1 MDTAKLSLEFT
12 NDLAELEN
20 LSRNVENFCEAN
32 GLARKNVFEINL
44 VIDEVF
50 TNIVSYAFNDKKKHQ
65 IKIDIRIINK
75 ELMVR
80 IEDDGAPFDP
90 TTAVKIDIYCP
101 IEDRKIG
108 GIGLHLIHQI
118 MSSVFYKRKKD
129 KNILVLKKCLKN
141 K

>member
-1 MDTAKLSLEFT
+1 MDTAKLSLAFT

-20 LSRNVENFCEAN
+20 LSRHIHNFCEVN
-32 GLARKNVFEINL
+32 GLAKKNAFELNL
-44 VIDEVF
+44 VIDEAF
-50 TNIVSYAFNDKKKHQ
+50 TNIVSYAFNDNKKHQ
-65 IKIDIRIINK
+65 IKIDIRIINS
-75 ELMVR
+75 EVMVR

-90 TTAVKIDIYCP
+90 TTAEKTDMCCL

-108 GIGLHLIHQI
+108 GVGLHLINRI
-118 MSSVFYKRKKD
+118 MSRVFYKRKNN